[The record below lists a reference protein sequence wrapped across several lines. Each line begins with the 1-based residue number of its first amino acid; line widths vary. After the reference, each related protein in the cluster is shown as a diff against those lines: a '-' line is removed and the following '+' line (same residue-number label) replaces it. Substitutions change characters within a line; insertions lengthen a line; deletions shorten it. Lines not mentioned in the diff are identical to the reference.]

1 MISLAEKTIEE
12 INDVVQKGS
21 VLIYSASFDG
31 VVDEGSR
38 HYLVVDKKSLWR
50 NKRIHSLELYEVGVA
65 HQVRHEYSTSNLFQH
80 RSHYHVIP

>member
-21 VLIYSASFDG
+21 TLIYNPRFDG
-31 VVDEGSR
+31 VVTEDSR
-38 HYLVVDKKSLWR
+38 NYLVLDKKSLWR
-50 NKRIHSLELYEVGVA
+50 NKRIYSLELYEVG
-65 HQVRHEYSTSNLFQH
+65 HGLRHEYSTSNVFQH

>member
-21 VLIYSASFDG
+21 VLIFTRRFDG
-31 VVDEGSR
+31 VTDEDSH

-50 NKRIHSLELYEVGVA
+50 NKRIYSLELYEVS
-65 HQVRHEYSTSNLFQH
+65 HRLRHEYSTSNLFQH
-80 RSHYHVIP
+80 RSQYHIIP